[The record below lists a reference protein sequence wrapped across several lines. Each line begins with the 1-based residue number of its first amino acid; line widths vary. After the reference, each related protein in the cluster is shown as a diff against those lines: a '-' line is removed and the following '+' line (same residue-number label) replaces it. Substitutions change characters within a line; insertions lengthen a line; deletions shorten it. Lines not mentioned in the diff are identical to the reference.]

1 MECKGSLICERL
13 LQIFVL
19 IETSWNVKVYIS
31 DTTHETLPV
40 LIETS
45 WNVKELKATVT
56 LTQGAVL
63 IETSWNV
70 KSAL

>member
-1 MECKGSLICERL
+1 MECKGPQVYLSAGTA
-13 LQIFVL
+13 QVL

-45 WNVKELKATVT
+45 WNVKLGSPQSPLNLQDCINRNIVECKV
-56 LTQGAVL
+56 
-63 IETSWNV
+63 
-70 KSAL
+70 

>member
-1 MECKGSLICERL
+1 MKWWKKAG
-13 LQIFVL
+13 
-19 IETSWNVKVYIS
+19 
-31 DTTHETLPV
+31 V